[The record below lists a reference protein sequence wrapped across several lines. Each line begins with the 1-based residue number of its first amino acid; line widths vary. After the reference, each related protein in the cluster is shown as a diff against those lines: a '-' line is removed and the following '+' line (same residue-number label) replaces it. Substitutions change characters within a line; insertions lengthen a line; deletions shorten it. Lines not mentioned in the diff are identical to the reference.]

1 MSTSRSRVLA
11 RTAVIGI
18 FASTAVF
25 GMTGVASAHTGE
37 ISASCDAKTGKT
49 EVTINLTKYNGGVQN
64 TWVLTDNGQKLA
76 EGTFKEGHRQTWAD
90 QDGSVAHKY
99 AVKIVAG
106 DGPNNKDWS
115 FTKYAEAAAC
125 KKVVPPT
132 TPPVVTTTTTP
143 PASTTTPPAATTVPP
158 VTTTT
163 TTTASVAPTST
174 AAPVPA
180 EDDLADTGASIALP
194 LAIGGV
200 LVLGGAGA
208 LIAVRRRAS
217 NS

>member
-1 MSTSRSRVLA
+1 VSTSRSRVLA

-25 GMTGVASAHTGE
+25 GLTGVASAHAGKV
-37 ISASCDAKTGKT
+37 SASCDKEKST
-49 EVTINLTKYNGGVQN
+49 VTVDLHDYTQGSTN
-64 TWVLTDNGQKLA
+64 TWTLTDNGEELGK
-76 EGTFKEGHRQTWAD
+76 GSFGKGHQQTWD
-90 QDGSVAHKY
+90 KQDATIKHEYVLT
-99 AVKIVAG
+99 VKTSDDPTG
-106 DGPNNKDWS
+106 EKKWS
-115 FTKYAEAAAC
+115 FTAKAQADAC

-132 TPPVVTTTTTP
+132 TPPAETTTTP
-143 PASTTTPPAATTVPP
+143 PASTTTPPAETTAPP
-158 VTTTT
+158 VT

>member
-25 GMTGVASAHTGE
+25 GLTGVASAHAGKV
-37 ISASCDAKTGKT
+37 SASCDKETST
-49 EVTINLTKYNGGVQN
+49 VTVNLHDYTQGSTN
-64 TWVLTDNGQKLA
+64 TWTLTDNGEELGK
-76 EGTFKEGHRQTWAD
+76 GSFGKGHQQTWD
-90 QDGSVAHKY
+90 KQDATIKHEYVLT
-99 AVKIVAG
+99 VKTSDDPTG
-106 DGPNNKDWS
+106 EKKWS
-115 FTKYAEAAAC
+115 FTAKAEADAC

-132 TPPVVTTTTTP
+132 TPPAETTTP
-143 PASTTTPPAATTVPP
+143 PASTTTPPAETTAPP

-163 TTTASVAPTST
+163 SAAVSTSPAP
-174 AAPVPA
+174 AAAPA

-217 NS
+217 NN